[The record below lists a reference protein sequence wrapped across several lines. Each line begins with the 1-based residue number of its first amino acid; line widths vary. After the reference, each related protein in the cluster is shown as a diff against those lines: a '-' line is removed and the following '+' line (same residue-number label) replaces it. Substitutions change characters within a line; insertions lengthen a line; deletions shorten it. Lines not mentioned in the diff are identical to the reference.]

1 MRGIAALLDEVVI
14 DLLGCQ
20 VDDGGLILRLQQ
32 RIVIILLAREGT
44 SADDLDLSALID
56 KDVGRVHVTDLSLQ
70 VLKLL
75 PRTDDIVQQVPH
87 LRLQKVLL
95 QLRTVLYLRL

>member
-1 MRGIAALLDEVVI
+1 MRGVVPLLDEVII

-20 VDDGGLILRLQQ
+20 VDNDGLILRLQQ
-32 RIVIILLAREGT
+32 RIVIILFAREGT

-56 KDVGRVHVTDLSLQ
+56 QDVGRVYVTDLPPQ

-75 PRTDDIVQQVPH
+75 SRPHDIVQQVPH
-87 LRLQKVLL
+87 LRLQEVLL
-95 QLRTVLYLRL
+95 